1 MIDVVLQR
9 ARDRLER
16 VGPAAMRQIASQG
29 GLVVDIRPEY
39 QRRRDG
45 ELPGAIVVD
54 RNVLEWRLDPT
65 SPFRLPEVSDHDQVV
80 VVVCNEG
87 YASSLA
93 AASLQDIG
101 LVRAT
106 DLIGGYQAWLGRGE
120 PRPPLVSEDFVVP
133 PGRSS
138 DQFLLE
144 PLAVTHNASDWAA
157 WTSSIEHIRS
167 TPGFEGRSWP
177 PDSMSLDENASDL
190 AGHAQDFADRTGFTY
205 TVLEPASKDV
215 IGCVYL
221 YPPGRDGYDVNVR
234 SWVRADR
241 AGLDKPLHDLVRQWI
256 AESWPFHAPD
266 YAKR

>member
-16 VGPAAMRQIASQG
+16 VGPAAMRRIAAEG
-29 GLVVDIRPEY
+29 GLVVDIRPGY

-54 RNVLEWRLDPT
+54 RNVLEWRLDPS
-65 SPFRLPEVSDHDQVV
+65 SPFRLPEVRDHDQVV

-106 DLIGGYQAWLGRGE
+106 DLIGGYQAWRGRGGTK
-120 PRPPLVSEDFVVP
+120 PPLVPGDFVVP
-133 PGRSS
+133 PGLSS
-138 DQFLLE
+138 DQLLLE
-144 PLAVTHNASDWAA
+144 PLAVIHNASDRAA

-167 TPGFEGRSWP
+167 TPGFAGRSWP
-177 PDSMSLDENASDL
+177 PDSLSLDENASDL
-190 AGHAQDFADRTGFTY
+190 ASHAQDFADRTGFTY
-205 TVLEPASKDV
+205 TVLDPASKAV

-221 YPPGRDGYDVNVR
+221 YPSRRDGYDVDVR

-241 AGLDKPLHDLVRQWI
+241 ADLDKPLHDLVRRWI
-256 AESWPFHAPD
+256 TESWPFQAPD
-266 YAKR
+266 YAWR